1 MNASV
6 HLIAAAAPNT
16 HHENEEIE
24 IFGLKNKPMSFK
36 KKKMC

>member
-6 HLIAAAAPNT
+6 HIIAAAVPKI

-24 IFGLKNKPMSFK
+24 IFGLKNKPISFK
-36 KKKMC
+36 KKKIC